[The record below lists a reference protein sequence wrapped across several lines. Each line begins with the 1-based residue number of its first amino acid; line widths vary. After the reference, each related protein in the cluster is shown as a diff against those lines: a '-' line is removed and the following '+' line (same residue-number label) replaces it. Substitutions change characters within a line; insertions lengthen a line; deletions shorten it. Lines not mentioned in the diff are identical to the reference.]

1 LASSRGSE
9 APRARARARRER
21 VAIVTTSY
29 PSAPGDAAGHFVE
42 TQANAL
48 AAEGHTVVVLS
59 GGAPYV
65 NGGREGTPLV
75 VRVADGGATGW
86 PGVLPRLAERP
97 LRALGL
103 LGWSARVAA
112 ELRRRGPFERVIAHW
127 LVPCGF
133 PIALAAAPS
142 AHIEIV
148 VHGSDARALSRAP
161 RVARLILSA
170 LDRRRTELRCVSE
183 ELRTLIERLAP
194 NGSNLRLT
202 VAPTRVELGEVP
214 DRLRARQLL
223 GISDATRLIVIVGR
237 LIPDKRVREALGAA
251 ALVPDADAVVIGDGP
266 EHAELARAFPT
277 VRFAGRLPRQRALT
291 WIAAADAVLSAS
303 RREGAPTVVRE
314 ARALGVPVVA
324 ADAGDLA
331 RWAER
336 DPGLFVVR

>member
-1 LASSRGSE
+1 LASFRGSE
-9 APRARARARRER
+9 APRAHARERRER

-29 PSAPGDAAGHFVE
+29 PAAPGDAAGHFVE
-42 TQANAL
+42 TEANAL
-48 AAEGHTVVVLS
+48 AAEGHSVLVLS
-59 GGAPYV
+59 GGAPSV
-65 NGGREGTPLV
+65 TGGRANAPLV

-97 LRALGL
+97 LRAFGL

-112 ELRRRGPFERVIAHW
+112 ELRRRGPFERVISHW

-142 AHIEIV
+142 ARLEVV
-148 VHGSDARALSRAP
+148 VHGSDARGLARAP

-170 LDRRRTELRCVSE
+170 LERRRAELRCVSE
-183 ELRTLIERLAP
+183 ELRTLLEGLAP
-194 NGSNLRLT
+194 NGSKLRLT

-214 DRLRARQLL
+214 DRLRARRLL
-223 GISDATRLIVIVGR
+223 GISEGPRLIVVVGR
-237 LIPDKRVREALGAA
+237 LIPDKRVREALRAA
-251 ALVPDADAVVIGDGP
+251 ALVPDADVVVIGDGP
-266 EHAELARAFPT
+266 EHAELTRAFPA
-277 VRFAGRLPRQRALT
+277 VRFAGRLPRERALT

-324 ADAGDLA
+324 ADAGDLS

-336 DPGLFVVR
+336 DPGLLVIR

>member
-1 LASSRGSE
+1 VPRGG
-9 APRARARARRER
+9 

-42 TQANAL
+42 TEASEL
-48 AAEGHTVVVLS
+48 AAAGHAVVVLT
-59 GGAPYV
+59 GGAPCV
-65 NGGREGTPLV
+65 NGGRGDAPLI
-75 VRVADGGATGW
+75 VRIADGGATGW
-86 PGVLPRLAERP
+86 PGILPRLAERP

-142 AHIEIV
+142 ARLEVV
-148 VHGSDARALSRAP
+148 VHGSDARALAHAP

-170 LDRRRTELRCVSE
+170 LERRGAELRCVSD
-183 ELRTLIERLAP
+183 ELRTVLEGLSPA
-194 NGSNLRLT
+194 GSKLRLT
-202 VAPTRVELGEVP
+202 VAPTRVELGKVP
-214 DRLRARQLL
+214 DRARARLLL
-223 GISDATRLIVIVGR
+223 GVSGAKALIVIVGR
-237 LIPDKRVREALGAA
+237 LIPDKRVRDALGAA
-251 ALVPDADAVVIGDGP
+251 ALVPAADVVVIGDGP
-266 EHAELARAFPT
+266 EHAELTRAFPA
-277 VRFAGRLPRQRALT
+277 VRFVGRLPRERALT
-291 WIAAADAVLSAS
+291 WIAAADALLSAS

-336 DPGLFVVR
+336 DPGLFVIR